1 MLDELNSTSDLTDSG
16 SFADNYGDP
25 WGLPSARAFA
35 AELTGVPADQVIVN
49 GSSSL
54 NLMHDIISHAVTHG
68 LAGQP
73 SWAEQM
79 MAAKA
84 QGTTLKFL
92 CPAPG
97 YDRHFAITQHY
108 GFENVAVPMTEDGP
122 NMDVVKELVENDS
135 SVKGIWCVP
144 RFANPTGITY
154 QMRLSVRLQTS
165 NLQPLTLE
173 SSGITPMQFTPLYQ
187 NLRLLSS

>member
-1 MLDELNSTSDLTDSG
+1 M
-16 SFADNYGDP
+16 A
-25 WGLPSARAFA
+25 
-35 AELTGVPADQVIVN
+35 
-49 GSSSL
+49 
-54 NLMHDIISHAVTHG
+54 
-68 LAGQP
+68 
-73 SWAEQM
+73 
-79 MAAKA
+79 AAKA

-108 GFENVAVPMTEDGP
+108 GLENVAVPMTDDGP

-154 QMRLSVRLQTS
+154 SDEVVRLQTL
-165 NLQPLTLE
+165 NLRRLTLE

-187 NLRLLSS
+187 NLRPLSS